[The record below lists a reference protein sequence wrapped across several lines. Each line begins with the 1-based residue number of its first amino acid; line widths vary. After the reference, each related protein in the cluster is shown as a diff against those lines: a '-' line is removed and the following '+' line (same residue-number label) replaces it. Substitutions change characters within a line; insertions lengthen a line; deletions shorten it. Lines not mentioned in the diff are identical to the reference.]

1 MRQMCF
7 WRNLF
12 AKQPY
17 FHINICIFVTYYKC
31 RNMRFKE
38 LYNTFVLAVMA
49 GLMIGFGGVIYLM
62 CPNKIVG
69 AVLFSFGLLTIICQ
83 GFALYTGRIGYFR
96 QYGLVSILTTIVG
109 NFVGTGLVAL
119 GFRLTRHS
127 VDIASVVAP
136 KLADSSLSI
145 FLLSIGCGAMMYLA
159 VDSYRKSKSWLFVVM
174 PIVVFILSGLEHSI
188 ANMFYLS
195 LAGEW
200 GIDALRITLIALV
213 GNAIGSA
220 IINSANFTIKDQSAK

>member
-1 MRQMCF
+1 
-7 WRNLF
+7 
-12 AKQPY
+12 
-17 FHINICIFVTYYKC
+17 
-31 RNMRFKE
+31 
-38 LYNTFVLAVMA
+38 
-49 GLMIGFGGVIYLM
+49 
-62 CPNKIVG
+62 
-69 AVLFSFGLLTIICQ
+69 
-83 GFALYTGRIGYFR
+83 
-96 QYGLVSILTTIVG
+96 
-109 NFVGTGLVAL
+109 
-119 GFRLTRHS
+119 
-127 VDIASVVAP
+127 
-136 KLADSSLSI
+136 
-145 FLLSIGCGAMMYLA
+145 MMYLA